1 MGKKYYM
8 IFDGEKIEISKER
21 AEQIKRLQ
29 FQIAKRENKNNSKPG
44 FANRFK
50 VEEETK

>member
-1 MGKKYYM
+1 MTKKYYM

-29 FQIAKRENKNNSKPG
+29 FQIAKRENKSKPS

>member
-1 MGKKYYM
+1 MAKKYYM

-29 FQIAKRENKNNSKPG
+29 FLIARRENKSKLS
-44 FANRFK
+44 FANRYK
-50 VEEETK
+50 VKEETK

>member
-1 MGKKYYM
+1 MAKKYYM
-8 IFDGEKIEISKER
+8 ILDGEKIEISKER
-21 AEQIKRLQ
+21 AEQIKRLH
-29 FQIAKRENKNNSKPG
+29 FLIARRENKSKPG

>member
-1 MGKKYYM
+1 MAKKYYM
-8 IFDGEKIEISKER
+8 TLFGVKKEITKER